1 MNPVALFLMLIL
13 NSNGTCLA
21 QGDHT
26 MSITGEPYL
35 MQTYQC
41 FWGGSEVTPSHTF
54 EVWSPICPDYVDKPV
69 AIKELQRHKGW
80 TMNEFGQFYPATIDI
95 DRMEVYRPPC
105 QAMVS
110 TRTPR
115 EK

>member
-21 QGDHT
+21 QGDQT
-26 MSITGEPYL
+26 ASIKGEPYV

-41 FWGGSEVTPSHTF
+41 FWGGSEATPSHTF
-54 EVWSPICPDYVDKPV
+54 EVWSPVCPDYIDKPV
-69 AIKELQRHKGW
+69 LIKEQQRHKGW
-80 TMNEFGQFYPATIDI
+80 AMNEFGQFYPATVDV

-105 QAMVS
+105 RSLLSA
-110 TRTPR
+110 RTPPQ
-115 EK
+115 